1 MVGGASLSLVEAE
14 KQAPAET
21 SNITETESKPA
32 TEADKKKA
40 TKKTARK
47 SKASA

>member
-1 MVGGASLSLVEAE
+1 VEAE
-14 KQAPAET
+14 KQAPGENTTKLA
-21 SNITETESKPA
+21 TESKPV